1 VDVAQVSEPV
11 RNDAADE
18 TADSPDVPGVADAA
32 TTSPTKPSWQTFWKT
47 SRKTSTQPA
56 STPEP
61 EIEPAIEAEPEPA
74 PPQALTVTEA
84 AVLPAPTFEPAP
96 EPGSAPPAATAAP
109 AASAPVIEFPESA
122 VVPEAEPQPA
132 AEPAS
137 EHPEPFFTLAPP
149 PPRRWP
155 WLVGSLLALLALALQ
170 MSIAFR
176 VELATWLPQTR
187 PALIT
192 LCDLAGCEVGLP
204 AKAEL
209 IGIEASDLHPD
220 PQHAELLEVSATL
233 KNRAPFAQTW
243 PHLEL
248 TLTDT
253 ADKAIARKVLA
264 PAEYLPAPTSKTAL
278 AAGMPANGE
287 AAVSFIIATDGLT
300 ASGYRLYLF
309 YP

>member
-1 VDVAQVSEPV
+1 M
-11 RNDAADE
+11 
-18 TADSPDVPGVADAA
+18 
-32 TTSPTKPSWQTFWKT
+32 
-47 SRKTSTQPA
+47 
-56 STPEP
+56 
-61 EIEPAIEAEPEPA
+61 
-74 PPQALTVTEA
+74 
-84 AVLPAPTFEPAP
+84 
-96 EPGSAPPAATAAP
+96 
-109 AASAPVIEFPESA
+109 
-122 VVPEAEPQPA
+122 
-132 AEPAS
+132 
-137 EHPEPFFTLAPP
+137 
-149 PPRRWP
+149 
-155 WLVGSLLALLALALQ
+155 LALQ
-170 MSIAFR
+170 MALAFR
-176 VELATWLPQTR
+176 VELATMMPDAR
-187 PALIT
+187 PTLIA

-220 PQHAELLEVSATL
+220 PQHAERLEVSATL

-264 PAEYLPAPTSKTAL
+264 PAEYLPAPTGKTIL

-287 AAVSFIIATDGLT
+287 VAVSFIIAIDGLA